1 MVKPPPYGEGFFPAL
16 CGTIETRG
24 IRIYPFLNGPL
35 QRLRAY
41 VQLVPLLSFPLPN
54 LRHGDVSVGPWGR
67 LNGNNWF
74 FQLPAEPVRIDR
86 PENLLQVARCPA
98 GLDGFFHGLF
108 SFHLSHPPA
117 PLSIS
122 FLDLSLSC
130 YVIGRICFF
139 RSV

>member
-1 MVKPPPYGEGFFPAL
+1 MGDHQPPPFRFFLEPLVVVTSAPAAILYPVCEVIQVYGFVYDG
-16 CGTIETRG
+16 R
-24 IRIYPFLNGPL
+24 YHFLNGPL

-54 LRHGDVSVGPWGR
+54 LGHGDVSVGPWGR

-98 GLDGFFHGLF
+98 GLDGFFHVCAV
-108 SFHLSHPPA
+108 LSQNILCA
-117 PLSIS
+117 
-122 FLDLSLSC
+122 
-130 YVIGRICFF
+130 
-139 RSV
+139 